1 MLSRLLSARHEGVW
15 GVVARVVEEKEI
27 CAVALIRQV
36 LIQLGVDNGG
46 KRSSAWHWWGNVADD
61 IRLGKEEEE
70 VWHRKCNGD
79 DDNDDDDGYGGGGRG
94 GGDGRGGGGG
104 GKKGKRFV

>member
-15 GVVARVVEEKEI
+15 GVVVRVVEEEEI
-27 CAVALIRQV
+27 HAVALIRQV

-46 KRSSAWHWWGNVADD
+46 KRSSAWCWWDYVADN

-70 VWHRKCNGD
+70 PRHRKCDND
-79 DDNDDDDGYGGGGRG
+79 DNDNDDDGYRGGGRG
-94 GGDGRGGGGG
+94 GG
-104 GKKGKRFV
+104 FV